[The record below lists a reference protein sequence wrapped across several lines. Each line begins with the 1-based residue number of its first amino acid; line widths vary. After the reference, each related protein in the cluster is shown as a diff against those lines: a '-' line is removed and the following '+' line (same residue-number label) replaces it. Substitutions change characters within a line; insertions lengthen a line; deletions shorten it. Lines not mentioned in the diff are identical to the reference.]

1 MKKSITILNVTCFLL
16 LLLFGLSS
24 TVVQIY
30 ADVPNPD
37 IMKLS
42 EIKQGMEGEG
52 RTIFKGTKI
61 ETFKF
66 KVLGIIEKFAP
77 DKNLII
83 VELLDSPILNE
94 AGIIQGMSGSPV
106 YIDGKMIGA
115 VAYGFGF
122 SKKPIGGVTPIEDI
136 IKTGDYNNPIVSVD
150 IDVSNINVKFDKESN
165 RKIAELLRTEL
176 IRRVNYTPHGAL
188 TPIKLIGINRGMDPS
203 VVSSFFNPIFS
214 PASAGLSTGWG
225 QSKSGAKKGNKNV
238 KKNVKKNV
246 TVDRK
251 KFEVSPADACAV
263 PLIRGDFEYS
273 ASGTVTYVKG
283 KDVYLFGHPFFNLGT
298 VEFPLHKAD
307 IITVVPSFQSSFK
320 LAATRHQVGTVMQ
333 DRFSAIQAELGRQPY
348 MIPMKVF
355 LENRSRSFNLEMI
368 SQPLL
373 TPVLGNIALTN
384 IFSTE
389 YKQFGFQSLQVNGK
403 IFIENEKNIVIDD
416 LFSGPNA
423 SNEVGNLVLAIT
435 YFLMN
440 NRDKHIKIQKMD
452 FNISGTERIR
462 NTSIENVIIDKR
474 SYYPGELVN
483 ISIHL
488 KNERGSSSVETLQIK
503 APNLKAGS
511 EFHLMVAGKN
521 EIVRFESKNVKSNY
535 FPVKLNDLIRA
546 INNLRK
552 NNRVYIKLITPA
564 EGIFIKGHEYSNLPA
579 GMQNVFSF
587 NTVSDSQTKMRFS
600 TITEYQYPVPAVVT
614 GTKLFKLKIKARSNS
629 NVQ

>member
-1 MKKSITILNVTCFLL
+1 MTFLIF
-16 LLLFGLSS
+16 LFLVGGSLTSLH
-24 TVVQIY
+24 IH
-30 ADVPNPD
+30 ADVLANPD

-42 EIKQGMEGEG
+42 EIKPGMEGEG
-52 RTIFKGTKI
+52 RTIFKGTRI

-66 KVLGIIEKFAP
+66 KVLGVIEKFAP

-83 VELLDSPILNE
+83 VELLDSPILDE

-106 YIDGKMIGA
+106 YIDGKIIGA
-115 VAYGFGF
+115 VSYGFGF

-136 IKTGDYNNPIVSVD
+136 IEIDEHNNPVVSVE
-150 IDVSNINVKFDKESN
+150 IDVSNIKVKFDKEN
-165 RKIAELLRTEL
+165 LQAVADYLRHEL
-176 IRRVNYTPHGAL
+176 IRRVSATPHESL
-188 TPIKLIGINRGMDPS
+188 TPIPLIGAHKGMDPDITAS
-203 VVSSFFNPIFS
+203 YFSPIFS
-214 PASAGLSTGWG
+214 PASSLKVKNWE
-225 QSKSGAKKGNKNV
+225 QEKNV
-238 KKNVKKNV
+238 VVDNI
-246 TVDRK
+246 DRK
-251 KFEVSPADACAV
+251 KFDIQPADAAAI

-273 ASGTVTYVKG
+273 VSGTVTYVNGNK
-283 KDVYLFGHPFFNLGT
+283 VYLFGHPFFNLGT

-320 LAATRHQVGTVMQ
+320 LAATRDMIGTVMQ
-333 DRFSAIQAELGRQPY
+333 DRFSAVQAELGRTPY

-355 LENRSRSFNLEMI
+355 LENRNRSFNLEMV

-373 TPVLGNIALTN
+373 TPILASISLSN
-384 IFSTE
+384 IFSAE

-416 LFSGPNA
+416 LFSGPNS
-423 SNEVGNLVLAIT
+423 SNELGNLLLAIT

-452 FNISGTERIR
+452 FSISGSERIM
-462 NTSIENVIIDKR
+462 NTSIENVILNKQ
-474 SYYPGELVN
+474 SFYPGELIN
-483 ISIHL
+483 IGIHL
-488 KNERGSSSVETLQIK
+488 KNERGNDLVETLQIK

-521 EIVRFESKNVKSNY
+521 EIVQFENKNVKTNY
-535 FPVKLNDLIRA
+535 FPVTINELIRA

-552 NNRVYIKLITPA
+552 NNRIYLKLMSSD
-564 EGIFIKGHEYSNLPA
+564 EGVFIKGHEYSNLPESL
-579 GMQNVFSF
+579 QNLFSF
-587 NTVSDSQTKMRFS
+587 NTMSENQSKMRYS

-629 NVQ
+629 DVQ

>member
-1 MKKSITILNVTCFLL
+1 MKRSITILNVTFVLFLF
-16 LLLFGLSS
+16 LFGLFSAG
-24 TVVQIY
+24 VHLY
-30 ADVPNPD
+30 ADTANPD

-42 EIKQGMEGEG
+42 EIKPGMEGEG
-52 RTIFKGTKI
+52 RTIFKGTRI

-66 KVLGIIEKFAP
+66 KVLGIIENFAP

-83 VELLDSPILNE
+83 VELLDSPVLNE

-106 YIDGKMIGA
+106 YIDGKIIGA

-136 IKTGDYNNPIVSVD
+136 IKTDDYNNPVVSVD
-150 IDVSNINVKFDKESN
+150 IDVSNINVKFDKENN
-165 RKIAELLRTEL
+165 RRVAEYLRKEL
-176 IRRVNYTPHGAL
+176 IRRVNYSPQQGL
-188 TPIKLIGINRGMDPS
+188 SPIQLIGINRGMDPA
-203 VVSSFFNPIFS
+203 VISSYFNPIFS
-214 PASAGLSTGWG
+214 PASAGLAAGWG
-225 QSKSGAKKGNKNV
+225 QSKSVTKESL
-238 KKNVKKNV
+238 KNV
-246 TVDRK
+246 TVDRE

-283 KDVYLFGHPFFNLGT
+283 NKVYLFGHPFFNLGT
-298 VEFPLHKAD
+298 VEFPLHKAEV
-307 IITVVPSFQSSFK
+307 ITVVPSFQTSFK
-320 LAATRHQVGTVMQ
+320 MAATRNMIGTVMQ
-333 DRFSAIQAELGRQPY
+333 DRFSAIQGELGREPY

-384 IFSTE
+384 IFATE
-389 YKQFGFQSLQVNGK
+389 YKQFGFQSLLVNGK
-403 IFIENEKNIVIDD
+403 IFIENEKNIVIND

-423 SNEVGNLVLAIT
+423 SNELGNLVLAIT

-440 NRDKHIKIQKMD
+440 NRDRHIKIQKMD

-462 NTSIENVIIDKR
+462 NTSIENVILDKR
-474 SYYPGELVN
+474 SYNPGELINV
-483 ISIHL
+483 SIHL
-488 KNERGSSSVETLQIK
+488 KNERGSSTVETLQIK

-511 EFHLMVAGKN
+511 EFHLMVAGRD
-521 EIVRFESKNVKSNY
+521 EIVRFENKNVKSNY
-535 FPVKLNDLIRA
+535 FPEKLNDLIRA

-552 NNRVYIKLITPA
+552 NNRVYLKLMTPV
-564 EGIFIKGHEYSNLPA
+564 EGVYIKGHEYSNLPA
-579 GMQNVFSF
+579 GMQNIFSF
-587 NTVSDSQTKMRFS
+587 NTSSDSQSVMRFS
-600 TITEYQYPVPAVVT
+600 TVTEYQYPVPSVVT
-614 GTKLFKLKIKARSNS
+614 GIKVFKLKIKARSNL

>member
-1 MKKSITILNVTCFLL
+1 MKKSKTILNVTYILFLL
-16 LLLFGLSS
+16 LLGLSFTGLS
-24 TVVQIY
+24 IY

-42 EIKQGMEGEG
+42 EIKPGMEGEG
-52 RTIFKGTKI
+52 RTIFKGTRI

-66 KVLGIIEKFAP
+66 KILGVIENFAP

-83 VELLDSPILNE
+83 VELLDSPVLNE
-94 AGIIQGMSGSPV
+94 AGIIQGMSGSPA
-106 YIDGKMIGA
+106 YIDGKIIGA

-122 SKKPIGGVTPIEDI
+122 SKKPIGSVTPIEDI
-136 IKTGDYNNPIVSVD
+136 LKTDDYNNPIVSVD

-165 RKIAELLRTEL
+165 LRIAELLRKEL
-176 IRRVNYTPHGAL
+176 IRRVNYSPHGAI
-188 TPIKLIGINRGMDPS
+188 TPIQLIGINKGMDPS
-203 VVSSFFNPIFS
+203 VISSYFNPIFS
-214 PASAGLSTGWG
+214 PASAALTPGWG
-225 QSKSGAKKGNKNV
+225 QSKNTTKDTTKKTAKNV
-238 KKNVKKNV
+238 V
-246 TVDRK
+246 VDRK

-283 KDVYLFGHPFFNLGT
+283 NKIYLFGHPFFNLGT
-298 VEFPLHKAD
+298 VEFPLHKAE
-307 IITVVPSFQSSFK
+307 IITVVPSYQTSFK
-320 LAATRHQVGTVMQ
+320 LAATRHMVGTVMQ
-333 DRFSAIQAELGRQPY
+333 DRFSAIQGELGRKPY

-355 LENRSRSFNLEMI
+355 LENRGRSFNLEMI

-423 SNEVGNLVLAIT
+423 SNELGNLVLAIT

-440 NRDKHIKIQKMD
+440 NRDKHIKVQKMD
-452 FNISGTERIR
+452 FSISGTERIR
-462 NTSIENVIIDKR
+462 NASIENVIVDKR

-483 ISIHL
+483 VAIHL

-503 APNLKAGS
+503 APNLKAGA

-521 EIVRFESKNVKSNY
+521 EIVSFENKNVKSNY

-552 NNRVYIKLITPA
+552 NNRVYLKLMTPV
-564 EGIFIKGHEYSNLPA
+564 EGVFIKGHEYSNLPA
-579 GMQNVFSF
+579 GMQNVFNF
-587 NTVSDSQTKMRFS
+587 NTSSASQTKMRFS

-614 GTKLFKLKIKARSNS
+614 GAKRFKLKIKARSNS